1 MKQHEEML
9 KDLHRRM
16 DEYEADQRA
25 KRAKIT
31 KVAASVTPVCAAAV
45 VGVGL
50 WKGGALTPHNDQL
63 ISSTIE
69 STASDEILSAD
80 NDTSADKHSAN
91 NNTDRNGEPTTS
103 VSATDRQTTTADNTI
118 PRTTENGERVATD
131 SGIDTSADKHSANNN
146 NANRNGEPTTS
157 VSATDR
163 QTTTVDTTIPRATEN
178 GERVATDSGTEN
190 ASSAP
195 ADSVNDSGHQ
205 VIWAEDMAAVNE
217 FCEDFTV
224 WHKFD
229 SVGYRLYEA
238 LDSGDDDDIFAILA
252 RPALDYTFTYNGKTV
267 AEYYSDMCNE
277 RNLPEIL
284 AQLQKEGDALKYG
297 EALYQTGTPSG
308 EKWAQSWYEERIRYY
323 GDAVLGKYIV
333 NGEFLSEKLEQDIA
347 EAKTRNT
354 ATEAYRKALGAYLE
368 QLAASVGGELPAEAV
383 PEQNGIIMYLTK
395 AEFSVFSPDGI
406 DGWTFDLAFKDGETT
421 YQYGIVE
428 DQ

>member
-50 WKGGALTPHNDQL
+50 WKGGVLTPHNDQF

-69 STASDEILSAD
+69 STASDEILSTD

-103 VSATDRQTTTADNTI
+103 VSATDRQTKTADN
-118 PRTTENGERVATD
+118 
-131 SGIDTSADKHSANNN
+131 
-146 NANRNGEPTTS
+146 
-157 VSATDR
+157 
-163 QTTTVDTTIPRATEN
+163 TIPRATEN
-178 GERVATDSGTEN
+178 GERVATDSGTKN

-217 FCEDFTV
+217 FCEEFTV

-308 EKWAQSWYEERIRYY
+308 EKWAQSWYEERIQYY
-323 GDAVLGKYIV
+323 GDALLGKYIV
-333 NGEFLSEKLEQDIA
+333 NGEFLCEKLERDIA

-354 ATEAYRKALGAYLE
+354 ATEVYKKALGAYLE